1 MCDPSLGVAAASM
14 ALGTMSQQNA
24 VKSQVNARNK
34 AMEANARKQAEYQ
47 AQADVVNKNTNAN
60 FTKENQDALR
70 QANVEKAVANNS
82 NVGEVGDFTT
92 NTSIAPVEVKS
103 EIARKIADAV
113 SAGKNYVKTSAN
125 MNSYGQTNFDNTL
138 ALAKGAE
145 DVGRI
150 SNFSQG
156 ESAILPLA
164 LQEASQKGQ
173 GSMLAADIFNGVGS
187 MAAMYGVGQLGKGNI
202 SDLYTIK
209 GANAGS
215 AAGINVAN
223 PNIGTGIKL
232 GNPQIGTGVKFNI

>member
-125 MNSYGQTNFDNTL
+125 MNSYGQTN
-138 ALAKGAE
+138 
-145 DVGRI
+145 
-150 SNFSQG
+150 S
-156 ESAILPLA
+156 
-164 LQEASQKGQ
+164 
-173 GSMLAADIFNGVGS
+173 
-187 MAAMYGVGQLGKGNI
+187 
-202 SDLYTIK
+202 
-209 GANAGS
+209 
-215 AAGINVAN
+215 
-223 PNIGTGIKL
+223 
-232 GNPQIGTGVKFNI
+232 